1 MKRYRVLIVVMAMVM
16 SLHSLYAQEHK
27 RVEVTKNYT
36 HEASPAKKMVAP
48 TQISDAPVIEP
59 EISYSVSPE
68 TWQIELED
76 HNFNPATASYWDNN
90 RGERLFSR
98 IAVGYPLVTDFA
110 VRYATHNVRL
120 GYFGVGVE
128 HDGNFAMRENG
139 LGIKQSIANSFA
151 MSNRV
156 DVSGGLVVGRQ
167 MLEARVDYDN
177 SILNRYAKATPD
189 RLAFND
195 ADVSVR
201 YGDDFVDLSRINFG
215 VEVDGGYWNGGIPA
229 VGDAMLGEFNANAG
243 LNFARNFHGNVV
255 GFEAGFG
262 LWKGDA
268 ASRYRDV
275 AFNVGVNYGRSFGV
289 VDLKAEVQYMHDK
302 VSDNRGRSYFM
313 PALCVDFNL
322 DKVAIV
328 PFIEFSTNIKHN
340 NIESLYEANPFI
352 DHAAMQSIFRTT
364 ASTRSYDLHY
374 GIMGADRAS
383 KLAYRV
389 YLGSSF
395 IADQMLWY
403 VSELGTFGFA
413 QGNNNRLFVGAE
425 LEYQPVGGL
434 RLAASAR
441 AHMDR
446 TNSIYAVSDAK
457 IVAGVLAEYCL
468 QRWKFN
474 LSGDFRSKR
483 SWSGV
488 ANVEGVAPMAFTAP
502 ACFDLKANIAFK
514 VTSSIEAYAEG
525 YNLLNQP
532 IFDYAHYYQNG
543 IGFMLG
549 VKIDF

>member
-1 MKRYRVLIVVMAMVM
+1 MLM
-16 SLHSLYAQEHK
+16 SLSTLSAQEHK

-48 TQISDAPVIEP
+48 TDISDAPVIEP

-76 HNFNPATASYWDNN
+76 HNFNPASASYWDNN

-139 LGIKQSIANSFA
+139 LGIKQSIANSYA

-156 DVSGGLVVGRQ
+156 DVSGGLVAGRQ
-167 MLEARVDYDN
+167 MVEARVDYDN

-195 ADVSVR
+195 ANISVR

-215 VEVDGGYWNGGIPA
+215 VEVDGGYWNGGVPA
-229 VGDAMLGEFNANAG
+229 VGDGMAGEFNTNLGAH
-243 LNFARNFHGNVV
+243 LARNFHGNVV
-255 GFEAGFG
+255 GFKAGFG
-262 LWKGDA
+262 LWKG
-268 ASRYRDV
+268 STTTEYRDV
-275 AFNVGVNYGRSFGV
+275 TVNFGFNYARSFGI
-289 VDLKAEVQYMHDK
+289 VDVKAEVQYMYDK
-302 VSDNRGRSYFM
+302 VSGRGKPSHFFM
-313 PALCVDFNL
+313 PAARVDFNL
-322 DKVAIV
+322 GKAAII
-328 PFIEFSTNIKHN
+328 PFIELQTNIKHN
-340 NIESLYEANPFI
+340 GIESLYDANPFI
-352 DHAAMQSIFRTT
+352 DYTAMQSVFGTM
-364 ASTRSYDLHY
+364 ASTRSYDLHF

-383 KLAYRV
+383 KFAYRV
-389 YLGSSF
+389 YLGGNF
-395 IADQMLWY
+395 IGDQMLWY
-403 VSELGTFGFA
+403 VNELGMFGFA
-413 QGNNNRLFVGAE
+413 QGDNNRLFAGVE
-425 LEYQPVGGL
+425 FEYQPVGGL
-434 RLAASAR
+434 RLAANVR

-446 TNSIYAVSDAK
+446 AKTAYAVSDSK
-457 IVAGVLAEYCL
+457 VTAGVLAEYCL

-474 LSGDFRSKR
+474 LSGDFRSAR
-483 SWSGV
+483 EWSG
-488 ANVEGVAPMAFTAP
+488 ANENLAFRAP
-502 ACFDLKANIAFK
+502 ACFDLRASIAFK
-514 VTSSIEAYAEG
+514 VTSAVEAYAQG
-525 YNLLNQP
+525 YNLLNQR
-532 IFDYAHYYQNG
+532 IFDYAYYNQNG